1 MLSENTNKSINTSEL
16 EFGRD
21 YSLFRSCHDKGQFIG
36 FKVECTPTEQ
46 DGKMTISNEEIA
58 DLIRA
63 EIDAAQVEVAGADG
77 KYQVSVIS
85 DEFKELNAVKRQ
97 QRIYRIINEHI
108 SSGVIHAVNMHL
120 KTVAEHTAE

>member
-1 MLSENTNKSINTSEL
+1 
-16 EFGRD
+16 
-21 YSLFRSCHDKGQFIG
+21 
-36 FKVECTPTEQ
+36 
-46 DGKMTISNEEIA
+46 MTISNEEIA